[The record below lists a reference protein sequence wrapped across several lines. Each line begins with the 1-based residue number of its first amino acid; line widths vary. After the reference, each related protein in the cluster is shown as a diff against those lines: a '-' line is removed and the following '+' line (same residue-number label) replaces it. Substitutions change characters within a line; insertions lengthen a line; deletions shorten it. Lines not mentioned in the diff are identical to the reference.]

1 VCRRSAAFAC
11 SLTLWR
17 AGVPALP
24 AKEVGPLKRL
34 KFSSTALKLLK
45 TKALKISFPP
55 PKKFP
60 RAQVSLNGS

>member
-1 VCRRSAAFAC
+1 
-11 SLTLWR
+11 
-17 AGVPALP
+17 VPALP

-45 TKALKISFPP
+45 TKALKNFLPAAE
-55 PKKFP
+55 KNL